1 MQPIPFIQR
10 HYSIIYESGDGFADR
25 ILLCTPKP
33 KLLKEDEVEQWIVKL
48 EAIGLTS
55 LEPVYSF
62 IHEWHSGDDDIV
74 YTFNDEAKAVYK
86 EFADKIVDLMNEKWE
101 KPEQYGSIGNVSK
114 DRRTMIR
121 YISLSLFFFL
131 SLSPS
136 SLSFSLMH
144 KIHRFTNRMCN
155 CHCTCMSACA
165 L

>member
-1 MQPIPFIQR
+1 MQPIPFVQR

-33 KLLKEDEVEQWIVKL
+33 KLLKEDEVEEWIVKL

-55 LEPVYSF
+55 LEPVYSL

-86 EFADKIVDLMNEKWE
+86 EFADKIVNLMNEKWE
-101 KPEQYGSIGNVSK
+101 NRSSMVASEMSSK

-121 YISLSLFFFL
+121 YIAISPYLSFFSLSLSELTLFL
-131 SLSPS
+131 SNVQNSQ
-136 SLSFSLMH
+136 
-144 KIHRFTNRMCN
+144 IH
-155 CHCTCMSACA
+155 
-165 L
+165 